1 MVKVMER
8 TNQDLVDY
16 VKKQVGIPYV
26 MGTNC
31 RTLTS
36 SRLQSLINT
45 NPAKWFTKERIEQC
59 KKWIGQVTA
68 DCHGLIEGYLND
80 TDLDGVVESGE
91 GTYDTTADNTYNR
104 ATIKGAIS
112 TMNKDMVGLCVRY
125 TSHVGVY
132 VGNGKV
138 VEARGFNYGVCIT
151 NLSARPWTH
160 WYEHPEIEY
169 TKAKKSLKLTS
180 PRMKGEDVK
189 ELQRLIGV
197 DADGVY
203 GPDTDK
209 RVQEILDILGM

>member
-1 MVKVMER
+1 MER
-8 TNQDLVDY
+8 TNQGLVDY
-16 VKKQVGIPYV
+16 AKKQVGIPYV

-31 RTLTS
+31 RVLTA

-45 NPAKWFTKERIEQC
+45 NPAKWFTKERITQC
-59 KKWIGQVTA
+59 KKWLGQVTA

-80 TDLDGVVESGE
+80 TDQDGEVESGE
-91 GTYDTTADNTYNR
+91 GTYDTAADNAYNK

-112 TMNKDMVGLCVRY
+112 TMDKSIIGLCVRY
-125 TSHVGVY
+125 KGHVGIY
-132 VGNGKV
+132 IGNGKV

-169 TKAKKSLKLTS
+169 KKVKRVLKLTS

-197 DADGVY
+197 DDDGVY
-203 GPDTDK
+203 GPDTDD
-209 RVQEILDILGM
+209 RVNEILELLGR

>member
-1 MVKVMER
+1 MEK
-8 TNQDLVDY
+8 TNQGLVDY
-16 VKKQVGIPYV
+16 AKKQVGIPYV

-31 RTLTS
+31 RILTS

-45 NPAKWFTKERIEQC
+45 NPLKWFTKVRIEEC

-80 TDLDGVVESGE
+80 TDQDGVVESGE
-91 GTYDTTADNTYNR
+91 GTYDTSADNAYNK

-112 TMNKDMVGLCVRY
+112 TIDKSIIGLCVRY
-125 TSHVGVY
+125 KGHVGVY
-132 VGNGKV
+132 IGNDQV

-160 WYEHPEIEY
+160 WYEHPDIEY
-169 TKAKKSLKLTS
+169 KKAKRVLKLTS

-197 DADGVY
+197 DDDGVY
-203 GPDTDK
+203 GPDTDN
-209 RVQEILDILGM
+209 RVNEILEVLGR

>member
-1 MVKVMER
+1 MEK
-8 TNQDLVDY
+8 TNQGLVDY

-31 RTLTS
+31 RILTS

-45 NPAKWFTKERIEQC
+45 NPLKWFTKVRIEEC

-80 TDLDGVVESGE
+80 TDQDGVVESGE
-91 GTYDTTADNTYNR
+91 GTYDTAADNAYNK
-104 ATIKGAIS
+104 ATIKGTIS
-112 TMNKDMVGLCVRY
+112 TMDKSIIGLCVRY
-125 TSHVGVY
+125 KGHVGVY
-132 VGNGKV
+132 IGNDQV

-160 WYEHPEIEY
+160 WYEHLEIEY
-169 TKAKKSLKLTS
+169 KKAKRVLKLTS

-197 DADGVY
+197 DDDGVY
-203 GPDTDK
+203 GPDTDG
-209 RVQEILDILGM
+209 RVQEIKVLLGI